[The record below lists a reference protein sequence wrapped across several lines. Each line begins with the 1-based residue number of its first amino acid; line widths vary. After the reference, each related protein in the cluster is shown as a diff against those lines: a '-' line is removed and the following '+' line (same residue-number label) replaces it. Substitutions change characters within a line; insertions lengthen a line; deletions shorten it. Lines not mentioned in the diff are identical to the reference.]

1 MRPIDPYSY
10 HCGVMDSFCEIVGA
24 GVKPMALSHPFASP
38 EERARR
44 RCQELELRGTPE
56 PYEKVLADIQRRDYN
71 DTHRAAAPLRPA
83 ADAVTVDT
91 TGFTFD
97 DAFAL
102 LLSTI
107 RARLGQE
114 G

>member
-1 MRPIDPYSY
+1 MGELRA
-10 HCGVMDSFCEIVGA
+10 GA
-24 GVKPMALSHPFASP
+24 GG
-38 EERARR
+38 
-44 RCQELELRGTPE
+44 CGTGG
-56 PYEKVLADIQRRDYN
+56 DYN

>member
-1 MRPIDPYSY
+1 MLDTSGSSQGRFEPSIRLVTNTAT
-10 HCGVMDSFCEIVGA
+10 G
-24 GVKPMALSHPFASP
+24 
-38 EERARR
+38 ERW
-44 RCQELELRGTPE
+44 P
-56 PYEKVLADIQRRDYN
+56 VS
-71 DTHRAAAPLRPA
+71 AAAPLRPA

>member
-1 MRPIDPYSY
+1 M
-10 HCGVMDSFCEIVGA
+10 E
-24 GVKPMALSHPFASP
+24 
-38 EERARR
+38 
-44 RCQELELRGTPE
+44 
-56 PYEKVLADIQRRDYN
+56 RRDYN